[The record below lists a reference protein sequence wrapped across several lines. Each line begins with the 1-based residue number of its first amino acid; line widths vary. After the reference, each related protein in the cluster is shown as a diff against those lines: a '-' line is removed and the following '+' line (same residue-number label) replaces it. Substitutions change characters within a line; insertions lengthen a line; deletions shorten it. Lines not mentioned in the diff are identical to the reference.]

1 MNQLN
6 WNEIAK
12 KHGYDDPVKMVV
24 ELYYLEDKSL
34 EEAAARLIV
43 SKSAL
48 ADFMQNHG
56 LPRREPSKALA
67 RRWSRGGP
75 SCPACG
81 CTKSRIIQSFP
92 GEPYRR
98 YRRCKECKRYFL
110 TKEIPEQED
119 ILGLEVLTK
128 RAEDE

>member
-12 KHGYDDPVKMVV
+12 KQGYSDPVRMVV
-24 ELYYLEDKSL
+24 EMYYLEDQSL
-34 EEAAARLIV
+34 NEAADKLVV
-43 SKSAL
+43 SSSAL
-48 ADFMQNHG
+48 MEFMQKHG
-56 LPRREPSKALA
+56 LPRREQSKSLA

-75 SCPACG
+75 RCPDCG

-110 TKEIPEQED
+110 TKEVIE
-119 ILGLEVLTK
+119 K
-128 RAEDE
+128 